1 MIQFSTENNDFVTA
15 FALLNDKQFVSSTQE
30 SGSAFK
36 IWKTEFFETSQQI
49 TEVETFS
56 TAQGIKIPAENYHKI
71 TSMAKVFELIS
82 NDDVYFAVGTDH
94 GTIQIIKIQIQTSK
108 VRDTFTRKITINYFF
123 VFFFKKNKLEAFG
136 FFELTYG
143 EDAVS
148 EIKSYGSA
156 GSFVAAIRE
165 HLFFFKLDGVYS
177 LLDSKYDAHL
187 NLITLLIPMSDTYM
201 VTGDRD
207 GDVHVWK
214 RAENTE
220 FSVHS
225 RHQTGYPIRDGIKC
239 TDLTFYIVSEVRR
252 GEEFVVEKYDL
263 AMNHYGS
270 SKKYDRSINAITI
283 HGQSVVIGLENGLI
297 TS

>member
-108 VRDTFTRKITINYFF
+108 VRDTFAQKITINYFF
-123 VFFFKKNKLEAFG
+123 VFFSKTTSLK
-136 FFELTYG
+136 
-143 EDAVS
+143 
-148 EIKSYGSA
+148 
-156 GSFVAAIRE
+156 
-165 HLFFFKLDGVYS
+165 HLAS
-177 LLDSKYDAHL
+177 L
-187 NLITLLIPMSDTYM
+187 N
-201 VTGDRD
+201 
-207 GDVHVWK
+207 
-214 RAENTE
+214 
-220 FSVHS
+220 
-225 RHQTGYPIRDGIKC
+225 
-239 TDLTFYIVSEVRR
+239 
-252 GEEFVVEKYDL
+252 
-263 AMNHYGS
+263 
-270 SKKYDRSINAITI
+270 
-283 HGQSVVIGLENGLI
+283 
-297 TS
+297 